1 MIAKF
6 RWAARGTQSID
17 PFGREASYRSPEDR
31 LSIMWHTG
39 PSLGAN
45 GELGRAWRV
54 GASSGRRLFMRC
66 EADQRQSPG
75 RDHCGKG
82 SL

>member
-6 RWAARGTQSID
+6 RWVTEGI
-17 PFGREASYRSPEDR
+17 SP
-31 LSIMWHTG
+31 SIMWHMG
-39 PSLGAN
+39 PSLGTN
-45 GELGRAWRV
+45 GELGRACRV
-54 GASSGRRLFMRC
+54 GASSGRQLFMRC

-82 SL
+82 SS

>member
-1 MIAKF
+1 
-6 RWAARGTQSID
+6 
-17 PFGREASYRSPEDR
+17 
-31 LSIMWHTG
+31 MWHIMMG

-45 GELGRAWRV
+45 GELGRACRV
-54 GASSGRRLFMRC
+54 GASSGRQLFMRY

-82 SL
+82 SS